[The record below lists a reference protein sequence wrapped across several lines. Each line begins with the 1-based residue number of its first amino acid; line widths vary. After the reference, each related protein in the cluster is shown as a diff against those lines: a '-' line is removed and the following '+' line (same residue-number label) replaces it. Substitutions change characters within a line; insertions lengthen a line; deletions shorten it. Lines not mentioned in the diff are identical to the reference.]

1 MKINH
6 KEISII
12 GGAGHVGFPLGLVFA
27 KKKFKVNLIDK
38 NRAYLSKINK
48 GIPPFLEKDSK
59 KLLKICIKKKNYL
72 PIVITNLSKEVS
84 LF

>member
-38 NRAYLSKINK
+38 NRAY
-48 GIPPFLEKDSK
+48 
-59 KLLKICIKKKNYL
+59 
-72 PIVITNLSKEVS
+72 
-84 LF
+84 

>member
-27 KKKFKVNLIDK
+27 TKKFKVNLIDK
-38 NRAYLSKINK
+38 NKAYLSKINK

-59 KLLKICIKKKNYL
+59 KLLKKCSVERAIQSRSADLVPKK
-72 PIVITNLSKEVS
+72 T
-84 LF
+84 

>member
-27 KKKFKVNLIDK
+27 TKKYKVNLIDK
-38 NRAYLSKINK
+38 NRTFLNKIDR
-48 GIPPFLEKDSK
+48 GIPPFLEK
-59 KLLKICIKKKNYL
+59 L
-72 PIVITNLSKEVS
+72 PLANFCQSQFQFS
-84 LF
+84 L